1 MSYKPI
7 QLSQEEI
14 DELIREIE
22 ISYSNSSDIISG
34 YEYWNNYDDWDGES
48 YGGSNSKSKRKHDW
62 TPVLLSFVTVYNC
75 KHCDV
80 AKEKATSEYCDEEK

>member
-7 QLSQEEI
+7 QLTQEEI
-14 DELIREIE
+14 DELLREIQ
-22 ISYSNSSDIISG
+22 IDAASYSRPTSS

-48 YGGSNSKSKRKHDW
+48 YGGSDSTKRKHDW
-62 TPVLLSFVTVYNC
+62 TPVLLSFQTVYNC